1 MPRKNVRT
9 GGKSVALL
17 AAAASL
23 ALTLSGCSM
32 STVSPADV
40 RGEPVDGAVQLEGP
54 DCDELKCIALTFDSA
69 PSEHTPELLEIL
81 REEEVPVTFFL
92 MGRNHIETYPEL
104 VQQMVDEGHELANH
118 TWTHPRL
125 TEIEPEE
132 VREELRRTQEAVEE
146 LTGITMTLMRP
157 PQGRTNDEVGDISRE
172 LGLAQILWS
181 VTAKDY
187 ETTDSDLIRSRVLD
201 GADEDGIILLHDL
214 YDGTVPAVPGIIE
227 ELKAEHY
234 TFVTVSQLFA
244 PGAAQPGKV
253 YR

>member
-1 MPRKNVRT
+1 
-9 GGKSVALL
+9 
-17 AAAASL
+17 
-23 ALTLSGCSM
+23 M